1 MSVSLQ
7 NAPAT
12 LPVAK
17 RIEHFDV
24 LIVGAG
30 LSGIGAGCHLQ
41 DKCPRKSYVILES
54 RNTSGGTWDLFRY
67 PGVRSDSD
75 MYTLGYNFRPWRGK
89 KAIAD
94 GPSILNYIRETSSKY
109 GIDQKIRFGH
119 QVTRASWSSPLGR
132 WTVDAVDPE
141 GQAVQFTCNFLYLC
155 SGYYDYAQGYMP
167 GWPGMEKF
175 LGTIVHPQKWP
186 EDLDYA
192 GKRIVVIGSGA
203 TAVTLVPSLA
213 QSAAHV
219 TMLQRSPSYIVARPS
234 EDSIARWLHEHL
246 PGGMA
251 DRLIRWKNVLLGI
264 YFYGVARRKPEDTKK
279 TLLGFVRQHLG
290 PDYDVA
296 KHFTPRYNPWD
307 QRLCLVPDGDLFRA
321 MRAGKAAIATEEIET
336 FTETGLRLKSG
347 EKLPADIIVTATGL
361 NLKLLGGIEVMVDG
375 ARVEPVKAMSYKGMM
390 YSDIPNL
397 ASAFGYTNASWT
409 LKVDLTGEYLCRLL
423 NYMDA
428 KGYAY
433 CTPKKRDATIS
444 EEPAITLTSGYL
456 QRSSEMLPRQGSKKP
471 WKLHQNYALDLM
483 ALRFGSV
490 NDGTMEFTRL
500 PKQKPS

>member
-7 NAPAT
+7 NAPT
-12 LPVAK
+12 VPPNAK
-17 RIEHFDV
+17 QIEHFDV

-30 LSGIGAGCHLQ
+30 LSGIGAGYHLQ
-41 DKCPRKSYVILES
+41 TRCPRKSFVILES
-54 RNTSGGTWDLFRY
+54 RNAIGGTWDLFRY

-89 KAIAD
+89 KAIAN
-94 GPSILNYIRETSSKY
+94 GPSILSYIRETSRQYS
-109 GIDQKIRFGH
+109 IDQKIRFGH
-119 QVTRASWSSPLGR
+119 QVTRASWSSARGL
-132 WTVDAVDPE
+132 WTIDATRAE
-141 GQAVQFTCNFLYLC
+141 GMPARFTCNFLYLC
-155 SGYYDYAQGYMP
+155 SGYYDYSQGYMP

-175 LGTIVHPQKWP
+175 RGAIVHPQKWP
-186 EDLDYA
+186 EDLNYA
-192 GKRIVVIGSGA
+192 GKKIVVIGSGA

-213 QSAAHV
+213 ETAAQV
-219 TMLQRSPSYIVARPS
+219 TMLQRSPTYIVARPS
-234 EDSIARWLHEHL
+234 EDGIAKWLHEHA
-246 PGGMA
+246 PAGIA

-264 YFYGVARRKPEDTKK
+264 YFYGVARRKPEETKK
-279 TLLGFVRQHLG
+279 MIVGFAQKYLG

-321 MRAGKAAIATEEIET
+321 MRAGKASIVTDEIET
-336 FTETGLRLKSG
+336 FTESGLRLKSG
-347 EKLPADIIVTATGL
+347 EELPADIIVTATGL
-361 NLKLLGGIEVMVDG
+361 NVKLLGGIEVLVDG
-375 ARVEPVKAMSYKGMM
+375 ARVEPVKALSYKGMM

-433 CTPKKRDATIS
+433 CTPKRRDAAIT

-456 QRSSEMLPRQGSKKP
+456 QRSKEMLPRQGSRKP

-500 PKQKPS
+500 PKPKPR